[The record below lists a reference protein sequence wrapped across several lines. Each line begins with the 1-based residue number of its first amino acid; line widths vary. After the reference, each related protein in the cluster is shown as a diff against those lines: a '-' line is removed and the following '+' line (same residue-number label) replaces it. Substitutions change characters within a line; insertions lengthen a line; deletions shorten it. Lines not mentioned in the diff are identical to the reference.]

1 MDPNFLPKIPASL
14 LGGGEGGREREKKG
28 RKNLVEF
35 QLDPIERQD
44 DNFFSDWKILD
55 EIGGVISAFFQAK
68 TRIKSTPSCPLS
80 SFVDGQ

>member
-55 EIGGVISAFFQAK
+55 EEGSH
-68 TRIKSTPSCPLS
+68 
-80 SFVDGQ
+80 